1 MELRL
6 IRMGHILIK
15 IQTCLLI
22 IFFAY
27 PALAQEDIE
36 KLNVVFILADDL
48 GWSDLSGYGSD
59 LHETPNLDRLA
70 KQGMKFTNAYA
81 AAPICTPSR
90 ASIMTGKFPA
100 RLHMTTWHENSGT
113 PTPNNKDKLVAPA
126 TVGNLPLDETTI
138 AEVFQEAG
146 YFTAH
151 VGKWHLGDAA
161 HYPQTHGFE
170 VNIGGTMW
178 GAPDT
183 YWSPYRGQKF
193 QNEYRYIP
201 DLGSAS
207 TDEKNKAPAYLTD
220 ALTDK
225 AVQIIKEN
233 SNTPFFLNLW
243 YHTVHTPIE
252 GKLQLVEYYKKKVKP
267 GMKDQNYEYAAMV
280 ASLDENVGRVLQAID
295 NAGIAD
301 NSIVIFFSDNGGR
314 IGKYKDWETVANNA
328 PLRSGKGSLY
338 EGGIREPLIIKWPGI
353 TKAGSVCDSPVISN
367 DFFPTLMEIP
377 ALKKTQIE
385 LDRHDGISLL
395 PVLKDPKLPLERE
408 ALFWHSPHYYTTT
421 SPVSAIR
428 KGPWKLIHYFEDDH
442 LELYD
447 LDRDLGEKNNLADTY
462 PEKAKKLYEELKTWR
477 KNIDAQFPS
486 YNPLYVPGN
495 W

>member
-1 MELRL
+1 MRN
-6 IRMGHILIK
+6 IRNAILG
-15 IQTCLLI
+15 CLFV
-22 IFFAY
+22 FFIMAQV
-27 PALAQEDIE
+27 LAQGKNE

-59 LHETPNLDRLA
+59 LHETPNLDCLA

-100 RLHMTTWHENSGT
+100 RLHMTTWHENSGV
-113 PTPNNKDKLVAPA
+113 PTPNKKDKLVPPV
-126 TVGNLPLDETTI
+126 TVGNLPLNETTI

-183 YWSPYRGQKF
+183 YWSPFRGQKF

-201 DLGSAS
+201 DLGETSEN
-207 TDEKNKAPAYLTD
+207 DKIKATPYLTD
-220 ALTDK
+220 VLTDK
-225 AVQIIKEN
+225 AVQIIKEK
-233 SNTPFFLNLW
+233 SNNPFFLNLW

-252 GKLQLVEYYKKKVKP
+252 GKPHLVEYYKKKVKP

-280 ASLDENVGRVLQAID
+280 GSLDENVGRVINAID
-295 NAGIAD
+295 DAGITD
-301 NSIVIFFSDNGGR
+301 NTIIIFFSDNGGR
-314 IGKYKDWETVANNA
+314 IGKYKDWETVANNY

-338 EGGIREPLIIKWPGI
+338 EGGIREPLIIKWPGV
-353 TKAGSVCDSPVISN
+353 TKP
-367 DFFPTLMEIP
+367 
-377 ALKKTQIE
+377 
-385 LDRHDGISLL
+385 
-395 PVLKDPKLPLERE
+395 
-408 ALFWHSPHYYTTT
+408 
-421 SPVSAIR
+421 
-428 KGPWKLIHYFEDDH
+428 
-442 LELYD
+442 
-447 LDRDLGEKNNLADTY
+447 
-462 PEKAKKLYEELKTWR
+462 
-477 KNIDAQFPS
+477 
-486 YNPLYVPGN
+486 
-495 W
+495 